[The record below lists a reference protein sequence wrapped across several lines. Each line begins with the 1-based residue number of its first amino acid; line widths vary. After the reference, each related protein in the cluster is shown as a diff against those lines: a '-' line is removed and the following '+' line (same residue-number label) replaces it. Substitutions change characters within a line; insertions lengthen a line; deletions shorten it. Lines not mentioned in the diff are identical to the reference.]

1 MKVKKKLRKL
11 MALIG
16 MVSAAPMPPV
26 LAADAPVSEKIHESR
41 FHMPFPVQ
49 KAGEK
54 IDVLVRVEK
63 TDRAYGFYLIL
74 VEEKSWPV
82 EKKEDLQRLYYGW
95 MVGDSGKT
103 PYPIKVRLQIDSV
116 DAENEIHINEI
127 VAERSPRYGE
137 SVNEGRQTWRAET
150 LYLSRLPA
158 GVYRVRLENLAA
170 VPLIDFATLFAFE
183 KDNRKY

>member
-11 MALIG
+11 LALIG

-74 VEEKSWPV
+74 VEEKSWPI
-82 EKKEDLQRLYYGW
+82 EKKEELRRGYYGW
-95 MVGDSGKT
+95 GGGGAGTRSFSLR
-103 PYPIKVRLQIDSV
+103 VRFLV
-116 DAENEIHINEI
+116 DFVDFENENHIDQTP
-127 VAERSPRYGE
+127 AATFSP
-137 SVNEGRQTWRAET
+137 
-150 LYLSRLPA
+150 
-158 GVYRVRLENLAA
+158 
-170 VPLIDFATLFAFE
+170 
-183 KDNRKY
+183 

>member
-1 MKVKKKLRKL
+1 MRIKKKLRKL

-16 MVSAAPMPPV
+16 MVSAVPIPPV
-26 LAADAPVSEKIHESR
+26 LAADAPVSGKIHESR

-54 IDVLVRVEK
+54 IEVLVRAEK

-74 VEEKSWPV
+74 VEEKSWPI
-82 EKKEDLQRLYYGW
+82 EKKEELRRLYYGW
-95 MVGDSGKT
+95 MVGDKGT
-103 PYPIKVRLQIDSV
+103 LPYPIRVRLQIDSV
-116 DAENEIHINEI
+116 DAESEIHIDEI

-158 GVYRVRLENLAA
+158 GVYRVRLENLSA
-170 VPLIDFATLFAFE
+170 VPQIDFSTLFAFE
-183 KDNRKY
+183 KDSRKY

>member
-1 MKVKKKLRKL
+1 MMIKKKLGKL

-16 MVSAAPMPPV
+16 MVSAVPMPPV
-26 LAADAPVSEKIHESR
+26 LAADAPLSEKIHESR

-74 VEEKSWPV
+74 VEEKSWPI
-82 EKKEDLQRLYYGW
+82 EKKEELRRVYHGW
-95 MVGDSGKT
+95 VGGDAGT
-103 PYPIKVRLQIDSV
+103 LPYPIRVRLLIDSV
-116 DAENEIHINEI
+116 DVENEIHIDQT
-127 VAERSPRYGE
+127 VSERSPRYGE
-137 SVNEGRQTWRAET
+137 LVNEGRQTWRAET

-158 GVYRVRLENLAA
+158 GVYRVRLENLSA
-170 VPLIDFATLFAFE
+170 VPQIDFSTLFAFE
-183 KDNRKY
+183 ADSRKY